1 MAVNSSTKDRG
12 KAAEKAVEKV
22 LKKWNEYSAF
32 AYWRLPDARSARGYL
47 AAQPGDMVW
56 FCAGRG
62 GIIEIKS
69 TQHAYRIAREKISQL
84 ATLKKLDL
92 AGAENLILIQHTE
105 ENVWRVV
112 RPGNLDSDVPSW
124 DLRSYPTYDTPEAA
138 LRSTGWFEGLL

>member
-32 AYWRLPDARSARGYL
+32 TYWRLPDSRSARSFL
-47 AAQPGDMVW
+47 AAQPGDYGW
-56 FCAGRG
+56 FCTGRG
-62 GIIEIKS
+62 GILEVKS
-69 TQHAYRIAREKISQL
+69 TQHAYRIARDKISQL